1 MGSASISF
9 AKATKTTSI
18 KHNNR
23 NLTEAEMKNDYH
35 KHIDHERSSENKYII
50 QKEIKEM
57 YQETFGEAVAEYN
70 QKQKRK
76 DRQIKNYYSKVLKDK
91 KLEPQ
96 REFIIQVG
104 KKEDFDS
111 GKIKNLR
118 EISNKVLEKYV
129 ADFQERNPNLK
140 IYNAAIHN
148 DEATPH
154 LHLNVIPVASGYQR
168 GIQVQPSFDKALR
181 QQNELSSS
189 QSSFDLFDNFRNQ
202 EVSVIESLL
211 KEYAIEREFVGTNNI
226 RDHHEY
232 KELKSELKK
241 LNDSKNEIEKT
252 ISKADGKTVE
262 FEPVKQ
268 KKGLFGREKISE
280 NEVIISKDDLTRLQ
294 ADSKALPVVKKERD
308 KANEKVNKLTES
320 VDFWIERF
328 ETTKNEIKKL
338 TKKKDFAEKIVS
350 FASEF
355 VKENFGIKLSD
366 VWKEERKKEKNK
378 EFKKGK
384 EIKPEV
390 NQEKRSGPSL

>member
-104 KKEDFDS
+104 TKEDIDS

-154 LHLNVIPVASGYQR
+154 LHLNVIPVASGSQR
-168 GIQVQPSFDKALR
+168 GIQVQPSFEKALR
-181 QQNELSSS
+181 Q
-189 QSSFDLFDNFRNQ
+189 
-202 EVSVIESLL
+202 
-211 KEYAIEREFVGTNNI
+211 
-226 RDHHEY
+226 
-232 KELKSELKK
+232 
-241 LNDSKNEIEKT
+241 
-252 ISKADGKTVE
+252 
-262 FEPVKQ
+262 
-268 KKGLFGREKISE
+268 
-280 NEVIISKDDLTRLQ
+280 
-294 ADSKALPVVKKERD
+294 
-308 KANEKVNKLTES
+308 
-320 VDFWIERF
+320 
-328 ETTKNEIKKL
+328 
-338 TKKKDFAEKIVS
+338 
-350 FASEF
+350 
-355 VKENFGIKLSD
+355 
-366 VWKEERKKEKNK
+366 
-378 EFKKGK
+378 
-384 EIKPEV
+384 
-390 NQEKRSGPSL
+390 